1 MRNVEHEA
9 GYAVVAL
16 RNSIW
21 NVAIWQARGGMS
33 CRPRIVPPCMV
44 ALVLRGTRSYTAL
57 GNVWPDIAGEIV
69 AYNDEAI
76 KTCLWSEL
84 Q

>member
-1 MRNVEHEA
+1 
-9 GYAVVAL
+9 
-16 RNSIW
+16 
-21 NVAIWQARGGMS
+21 
-33 CRPRIVPPCMV
+33 MV

-76 KTCLWSEL
+76 KTCLWLEL